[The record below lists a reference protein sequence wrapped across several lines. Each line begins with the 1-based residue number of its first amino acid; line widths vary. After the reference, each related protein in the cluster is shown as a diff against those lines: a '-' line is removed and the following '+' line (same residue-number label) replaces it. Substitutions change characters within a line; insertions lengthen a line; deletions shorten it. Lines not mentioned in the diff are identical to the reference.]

1 MIVAVSVSVGVSTIC
16 DFFFCVWWFFCFCS
30 YTRSTHLTWKSL
42 WSRIYNACRPLVVPL
57 LVPVPVP
64 VESPSLLAALSPTFS
79 HVIDCVECHSLS
91 TFASCVF
98 WESFFP
104 VIFILLCVMMWHHVC
119 KIEIRLVLIM
129 WGPFNSISNTYITN
143 TSTKYYK
150 KYKA

>member
-16 DFFFCVWWFFCFCS
+16 EKSGFCVWWFFCFCS

-129 WGPFNSISNTYITN
+129 RGPFNSISNTYITN
-143 TSTKYYK
+143 TSTKYYE
-150 KYKA
+150 KY